1 MTSSRMF
8 PGAACFVQV
17 IFSLFDVMMDAL
29 EMTSFVIL

>member
-17 IFSLFDVMMDAL
+17 IFSLFDVMDAL